1 MEAFLAI
8 EEWVVRMGASYWAL
22 ACLLVFCIIDGL
34 LPILPSE
41 TLIIALAALIP
52 FGDGP
57 NLILLIAT
65 GALGALVG
73 DQFAFAVGRRF
84 NVERTRFFQHGTGKR
99 AADAARRGRFIPL
112 TIISGPIWA
121 TYSAL
126 IGLLAGHVLEGHP
139 LVSMLIGVAGGI
151 LLGFAM
157 NWMIERFFS
166 PKDAQDDAGGGG
178 GEKRGDGPHRA
189 GDASTPEGTG
199 RQEAPVQA

>member
-1 MEAFLAI
+1 MA
-8 EEWVVRMGASYWAL
+8 V
-22 ACLLVFCIIDGL
+22 
-34 LPILPSE
+34 
-41 TLIIALAALIP
+41 
-52 FGDGP
+52 
-57 NLILLIAT
+57 NLIAGAT
-65 GALGALVG
+65 HYP
-73 DQFAFAVGRRF
+73 R
-84 NVERTRFFQHGTGKR
+84 H
-99 AADAARRGRFIPL
+99 RFIPL